1 MKVPMETSEV
11 KLEEKETGGSQTT
24 FSLLIRDFCDYTSA
38 HGLGRISAVKHWI
51 RTVFWSLLF
60 IGAVTMLCIQV
71 NTLFQQYQSRPLT
84 TLVSV
89 KKETVSLQN
98 QSLAS

>member
-1 MKVPMETSEV
+1 MKVAMETSEV
-11 KLEEKETGGSQTT
+11 KIREKESSVAQTT
-24 FSLLIRDFCDYTSA
+24 FCSLIRDFCDYTSA

-84 TLVSV
+84 TLVTV
-89 KKETVSLQN
+89 KKETVSP
-98 QSLAS
+98 